1 MKAKRNQANVLAK
14 ECMVSAL
21 MQLLETKPLSAVSV
35 TELTEK
41 AGVSRMTYYRNYQS
55 KEEIFQDY
63 LDDIVDSYR
72 SDVASWPSRG
82 NYNDYRNL
90 LHCFRYFKKYK
101 EFIRG
106 LIDSGMGD
114 MVLKALTN
122 YIDET
127 YYQEELGQKF
137 YYSLQSFSGALYN
150 IYRAWIERNTM
161 EEPEEMALVLCGM
174 FQNQTADSTGV

>member
-1 MKAKRNQANVLAK
+1 MKSKKNQANVLAK

-21 MQLLETKPLSAVSV
+21 MQLLEDKPLSAISV

-82 NYNDYRNL
+82 NSVSYTHLDVYKRQLMPRHGINP
-90 LHCFRYFKKYK
+90 FKSQG
-101 EFIRG
+101 F
-106 LIDSGMGD
+106 L
-114 MVLKALTN
+114 
-122 YIDET
+122 
-127 YYQEELGQKF
+127 YQECRFPGYAAVIL
-137 YYSLQSFSGALYN
+137 SL
-150 IYRAWIERNTM
+150 IHI
-161 EEPEEMALVLCGM
+161 
-174 FQNQTADSTGV
+174 